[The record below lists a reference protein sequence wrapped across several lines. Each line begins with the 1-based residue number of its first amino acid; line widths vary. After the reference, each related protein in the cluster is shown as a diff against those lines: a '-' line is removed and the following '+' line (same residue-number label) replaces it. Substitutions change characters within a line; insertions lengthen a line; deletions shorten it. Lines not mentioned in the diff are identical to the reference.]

1 MGVLKALVAEPP
13 DNDANQIYRVWQ
25 QMLLAQMGVGG
36 GIGGWVAQQADVVAV
51 DLAGH
56 FAEPNPPLIAQT
68 SAVGD
73 APVNNALNNTPPAAP
88 ANDALIALATP
99 NAPAFALPSVVPN
112 GVPNSLPH
120 ASSVP
125 ADKPVLAAAALS
137 APASSLAQPKQAV
150 LRFNLRIIAYQGW
163 CIVADDAILC
173 QDSRQ
178 AELWG
183 KIATGLH
190 SQSHLYTFPLI
201 DNFGDFPPSYVTRM
215 LSQRNAIACFN
226 GFCQSLLMRTP
237 RLGAL
242 TALPP
247 CFAHEPIERLPQLSQ
262 MLQSTDAKRVLW
274 NTLNETAQ

>member
-25 QMLLAQMGVGG
+25 QTLLAQMGVGG
-36 GIGGWVAQQADVVAV
+36 GIGGWVAQQADVVAI

-56 FAEPNPPLIAQT
+56 FAEPNSPLMAQS

-73 APVNNALNNTPPAAP
+73 APVNNALNDTPSTAP
-88 ANDALIALATP
+88 ANDALIALAPP
-99 NAPAFALPSVVPN
+99 NAPDFALPSV
-112 GVPNSLPH
+112 VPNSLPH
-120 ASSVP
+120 ASSAP

-137 APASSLAQPKQAV
+137 APASSLTQPTQAV

-163 CIVADDAILC
+163 CLVADDAILC

-226 GFCQSLLMRTP
+226 GFCQSLLMRTL

-247 CFAHEPIERLPQLSQ
+247 CFAHEPIARLPQLSE

-274 NTLNETAQ
+274 NTLNDTAQ